1 MRLDNAKILI
11 SDDSILA
18 RKQLK
23 DFISKYGTPTFFEAS
38 NGQDAIDIYKK
49 EKPDLSFLDIVM
61 PVKDGNAAIREII
74 DFDKDAEIIIVS
86 SVGTQS
92 QLRYAQFFGTFLL
105 SHNVVTKDQLLS
117 ALGKKSSQHMKLGTL
132 AIMKGYMTANE
143 VDNVIISQTHND
155 CRFGDLAVREGYL
168 TQEQVDELVKTQYP
182 DFLLLGQTLVEEGYI
197 NNAQLETLI
206 TDYESENEITD
217 LDYSNE
223 KQDDLDR
230 ILANFFHTTDV
241 AADEYN
247 ASYMRLLFNDLTRFI
262 GDDFTPLC
270 FNPCKEYPV
279 NYCVSQTIHGDLS
292 AKVYLDM
299 PETTCISFASRYVNE
314 EFTEFD
320 EYVQA
325 SLEDFLNLHNGLYN
339 VNISNTLGKELT
351 LEAPEVVSDELIELS
366 SSSYLL
372 QVMYPFGVINFIFE
386 LKK

>member
-1 MRLDNAKILI
+1 M
-11 SDDSILA
+11 
-18 RKQLK
+18 
-23 DFISKYGTPTFFEAS
+23 
-38 NGQDAIDIYKK
+38 
-49 EKPDLSFLDIVM
+49 
-61 PVKDGNAAIREII
+61 
-74 DFDKDAEIIIVS
+74 
-86 SVGTQS
+86 
-92 QLRYAQFFGTFLL
+92 YAQFFGTFLL
-105 SHNVVTKDQLLS
+105 SHNAVTKDQLLN
-117 ALGKKSSQHMKLGTL
+117 ALSKKSSQHMKLGTL
-132 AIMKGYMTANE
+132 AIMKGYMTASE

-206 TDYESENEITD
+206 TDYESENELTD

-223 KQDDLDR
+223 KQDDLNR

-241 AADEYN
+241 VADEYN
-247 ASYMRLLFNDLTRFI
+247 ASYMRLLLNDLTRFI

-270 FNPCKEYPV
+270 FNSCKEYPV
-279 NYCVSQTIHGDLS
+279 NYCVSQTINGDLS
-292 AKVYLDM
+292 AKIYLDM

-339 VNISNTLGKELT
+339 VNISNRSE
-351 LEAPEVVSDELIELS
+351 ERR
-366 SSSYLL
+366 
-372 QVMYPFGVINFIFE
+372 
-386 LKK
+386 

>member
-1 MRLDNAKILI
+1 MNCL
-11 SDDSILA
+11 SPSILSA
-18 RKQLK
+18 
-23 DFISKYGTPTFFEAS
+23 DFANLGEQVRMLDEAGAQYVHIDVMDGMFVPSISFG
-38 NGQDAIDIYKK
+38 
-49 EKPDLSFLDIVM
+49 M
-61 PVKDGNAAIREII
+61 PVIKSIRECSDRI
-74 DFDKDAEIIIVS
+74 FD
-86 SVGTQS
+86 
-92 QLRYAQFFGTFLL
+92 
-105 SHNVVTKDQLLS
+105 
-117 ALGKKSSQHMKLGTL
+117 
-132 AIMKGYMTANE
+132 
-143 VDNVIISQTHND
+143 ND

>member
-1 MRLDNAKILI
+1 M
-11 SDDSILA
+11 
-18 RKQLK
+18 
-23 DFISKYGTPTFFEAS
+23 
-38 NGQDAIDIYKK
+38 
-49 EKPDLSFLDIVM
+49 
-61 PVKDGNAAIREII
+61 
-74 DFDKDAEIIIVS
+74 
-86 SVGTQS
+86 
-92 QLRYAQFFGTFLL
+92 YAQFFGTFLL

-299 PETTCISFASRYVNE
+299 PETTCISLVKRPKFAVFGPFADSVAPARHIRGIVPGCGLGGKHSHRLA
-314 EFTEFD
+314 
-320 EYVQA
+320 VRRKLVKHHI
-325 SLEDFLNLHNGLYN
+325 SVWFLNSCNL
-339 VNISNTLGKELT
+339 
-351 LEAPEVVSDELIELS
+351 P
-366 SSSYLL
+366 
-372 QVMYPFGVINFIFE
+372 VID
-386 LKK
+386 

>member
-1 MRLDNAKILI
+1 M
-11 SDDSILA
+11 
-18 RKQLK
+18 
-23 DFISKYGTPTFFEAS
+23 
-38 NGQDAIDIYKK
+38 
-49 EKPDLSFLDIVM
+49 
-61 PVKDGNAAIREII
+61 
-74 DFDKDAEIIIVS
+74 
-86 SVGTQS
+86 
-92 QLRYAQFFGTFLL
+92 YAQFFGTFFL

>member
-1 MRLDNAKILI
+1 
-11 SDDSILA
+11 
-18 RKQLK
+18 
-23 DFISKYGTPTFFEAS
+23 
-38 NGQDAIDIYKK
+38 
-49 EKPDLSFLDIVM
+49 
-61 PVKDGNAAIREII
+61 
-74 DFDKDAEIIIVS
+74 
-86 SVGTQS
+86 
-92 QLRYAQFFGTFLL
+92 
-105 SHNVVTKDQLLS
+105 
-117 ALGKKSSQHMKLGTL
+117 
-132 AIMKGYMTANE
+132 MKGYMTANE

-155 CRFGDLAVREGYL
+155 CRFGDLAVREDIWR
-168 TQEQVDELVKTQYP
+168 EQVDELVKTQYP
-182 DFLLLGQTLVEEGYI
+182 DFLLLGQTLVDEGYI
-197 NNAQLETLI
+197 TNTQLETLI
-206 TDYESENEITD
+206 VDYESENELTD

-372 QVMYPFGVINFIFE
+372 QVMYPFGVVNFIFE

>member
-1 MRLDNAKILI
+1 
-11 SDDSILA
+11 
-18 RKQLK
+18 
-23 DFISKYGTPTFFEAS
+23 
-38 NGQDAIDIYKK
+38 
-49 EKPDLSFLDIVM
+49 
-61 PVKDGNAAIREII
+61 
-74 DFDKDAEIIIVS
+74 
-86 SVGTQS
+86 
-92 QLRYAQFFGTFLL
+92 
-105 SHNVVTKDQLLS
+105 
-117 ALGKKSSQHMKLGTL
+117 MK
-132 AIMKGYMTANE
+132 
-143 VDNVIISQTHND
+143 V
-155 CRFGDLAVREGYL
+155 
-168 TQEQVDELVKTQYP
+168 
-182 DFLLLGQTLVEEGYI
+182 
-197 NNAQLETLI
+197 
-206 TDYESENEITD
+206 
-217 LDYSNE
+217 E
-223 KQDDLDR
+223 KQDDFDR

-372 QVMYPFGVINFIFE
+372 QVMYPFGVVNFIFE